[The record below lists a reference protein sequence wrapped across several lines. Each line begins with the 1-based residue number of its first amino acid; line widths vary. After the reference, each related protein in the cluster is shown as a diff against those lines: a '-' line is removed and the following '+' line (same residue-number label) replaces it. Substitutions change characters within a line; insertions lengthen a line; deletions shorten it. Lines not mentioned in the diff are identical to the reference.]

1 MDKLKQNISHN
12 TSTDNSHAGMLRRL
26 FALVY
31 DTLLVI
37 AATFIAFQP
46 VPLVE
51 RIIQDFPL
59 VQTLTSLYLVAVW
72 FLFFAWFWT
81 HGGQTVGMKAWR
93 IKLLREDGKNI
104 TWVDAMF
111 RFFLSNGCF
120 LVLLLMVG
128 LEAISVQLSLI
139 LAGVIFCLAFLWAAF
154 DRRQRAL
161 HDLASRT
168 RLIVLNSSKR

>member
-1 MDKLKQNISHN
+1 MDKLKVNVSNH
-12 TSTDNSHAGMLRRL
+12 TSTDNSRVGMLRRL

-31 DTLLVI
+31 DTLLAI

-51 RIIQDFPL
+51 DVIQGFPL
-59 VQTLTSLYLVAVW
+59 VQALTSLYLVAVW

-93 IKLLREDGKNI
+93 IKLLREDGTNI
-104 TWVDAMF
+104 TWSDAMF

-128 LEAISVQLSLI
+128 LEVISVRLSLI
-139 LAGVIFCLAFLWAAF
+139 LGGAIFCLAFLWAAF
-154 DRRQRAL
+154 DRRQRTL

-168 RLIVLNSSKR
+168 RLIVLTPSER